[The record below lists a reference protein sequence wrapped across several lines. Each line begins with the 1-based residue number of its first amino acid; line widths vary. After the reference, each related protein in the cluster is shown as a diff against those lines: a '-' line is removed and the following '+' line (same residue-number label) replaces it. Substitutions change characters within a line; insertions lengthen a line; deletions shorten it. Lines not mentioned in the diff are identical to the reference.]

1 MTYFFYDILLTIA
14 AVIYLPFYAVRGR
27 VHGRIL
33 NRIGFFPAAE
43 WQAPEGTRT
52 IWIHAVSVGEA
63 RATESVVRLLRS
75 RWPRAR
81 IVVSTVTPTGYT
93 ILKKILKDGELAVFA
108 PLDLSWVVR
117 RFLKVLRPSLVVIM
131 ETELWPNLIRLSSA
145 AGARVVIVNGRISD
159 RSFAG
164 YKRLSWLI
172 GPALKCI
179 RLFCMQSRESAN
191 RIIAMGADDLRV
203 RVTGNIKF
211 DIGSDFSRP
220 AFLKKLRAPV
230 KDQILWVAGSTHE
243 NEEEII
249 LGVYKSLRKDFPSLR
264 LAIAPRHLERIDKIC
279 RLIRVNGLEV
289 VRLSR
294 LETFLGGQVA
304 LLDTMGDLM
313 ALYELADVVF
323 VGGSLVK
330 KGGHNPIEPAVFGK
344 PVLFGRHM
352 DNFREIRDT
361 FIRQGAAIEVEAAA
375 PLEYELRRLLAS
387 PAERKALGDKAREL
401 LNQSRGATERTVLE
415 ISREMEP

>member
-1 MTYFFYDILLTIA
+1 
-14 AVIYLPFYAVRGR
+14 
-27 VHGRIL
+27 
-33 NRIGFFPAAE
+33 
-43 WQAPEGTRT
+43 
-52 IWIHAVSVGEA
+52 
-63 RATESVVRLLRS
+63 
-75 RWPRAR
+75 
-81 IVVSTVTPTGYT
+81 
-93 ILKKILKDGELAVFA
+93 
-108 PLDLSWVVR
+108 
-117 RFLKVLRPSLVVIM
+117 
-131 ETELWPNLIRLSSA
+131 
-145 AGARVVIVNGRISD
+145 
-159 RSFAG
+159 
-164 YKRLSWLI
+164 
-172 GPALKCI
+172 
-179 RLFCMQSRESAN
+179 MQSRESAD

-330 KGGHNPIEPAVFGK
+330 KGGI
-344 PVLFGRHM
+344 
-352 DNFREIRDT
+352 I
-361 FIRQGAAIEVEAAA
+361 
-375 PLEYELRRLLAS
+375 
-387 PAERKALGDKAREL
+387 L
-401 LNQSRGATERTVLE
+401 LNRRYSVNRSFSVGHG
-415 ISREMEP
+415 